1 MHMTIVAERPDTP
14 DAVVLINEL
23 TEILEADY
31 PPESRHGFSVEKLIA
46 QQVAFFV
53 VRVDGI
59 AVGCGG
65 IKLFADFGELK
76 RMYVRHAYRG
86 QRIAEQLITVLAQ
99 HALDHGITCLRLETG
114 IYAYEAIRL
123 YERVG
128 FVRVP
133 PFGDYRPD
141 PLSLFYEKHYPNT
154 LP

>member
-1 MHMTIVAERPDTP
+1 MQITITRTQPDVP
-14 DAVVLINEL
+14 DVVTLIHEL
-23 TEILEADY
+23 NDILEADY

-53 VRVDGI
+53 VRADDHAI
-59 AVGCGG
+59 GCGG
-65 IKLFADFGELK
+65 IKLFDDFGELK

-114 IYAYEAIRL
+114 IHSHAAIRL

-128 FVRVP
+128 FVRIP
-133 PFGDYRPD
+133 PFGEYTHD
-141 PLSLFYEKHYPNT
+141 PLSICYERTCPPRH
-154 LP
+154 